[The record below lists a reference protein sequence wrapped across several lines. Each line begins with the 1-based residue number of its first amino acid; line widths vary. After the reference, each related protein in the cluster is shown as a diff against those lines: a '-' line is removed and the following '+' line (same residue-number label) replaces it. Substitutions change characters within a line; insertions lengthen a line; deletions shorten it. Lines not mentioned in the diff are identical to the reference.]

1 MRRASCVL
9 VLLAAA
15 SLLAAQARAAGEPT
29 VAALQVALHAHGL
42 YNGTIDGVAGPSTE
56 RAVRRFQRRTGLQ
69 VDGVVGRHT
78 RRALG
83 RLGRPRLGARRLHSG
98 MVGWDVAAL
107 QFALAW
113 HGFASGYFDGAF
125 GARTDAA
132 VRGFQRYAGLRAD
145 GVVGPATLSALSGP
159 LPRSPLAV
167 GWPVRAGIT
176 SGFGPRG
183 DRFHAGLDLDAP
195 YGARVR
201 AARSGVVG
209 FAGWNDGYGNLVTV
223 EHGNGVETRYG
234 HLSRISVGPG
244 TRVSMGTVLGRVG
257 ATGDATGPHLHFEVR
272 YRGAAL
278 DPLTALG

>member
-1 MRRASCVL
+1 VGDPS
-9 VLLAAA
+9 
-15 SLLAAQARAAGEPT
+15 

-42 YNGTIDGVAGPSTE
+42 YGGTIDGVAGPATT
-56 RAVRRFQRRTGLQ
+56 RAVRRFQRRVGLQ

-83 RLGRPRLGARRLHSG
+83 RLGRPRLGARRLASG
-98 MVGWDVAAL
+98 MVGGDVAAL

-125 GARTDAA
+125 GERTEVA
-132 VRGFQRYAGLRAD
+132 VRRFQRYAGLRPD
-145 GVVGPATLSALSGP
+145 GVVGPATLAALSGP

-167 GWPVRAGIT
+167 AWPVHARVT

-183 DRFHAGLDLDAP
+183 DRFHAGVDLAAP

-209 FAGWNDGYGNLVTV
+209 FAGRNDGYGKLVTV
-223 EHGNGVETRYG
+223 EHGDGVETRYA
-234 HLSRISVGPG
+234 HLSRILVGPG
-244 TRVSMGTVLGRVG
+244 TRVSTGTVVGRVG

-278 DPLTALG
+278 DPLTALS